1 MAAKISH
8 LDLSMNDLQDK
19 GVQLL
24 AQWISREQNIY
35 ANADD
40 KQDKKAAKERT
51 RSLSASA
58 MFSDSDLP
66 FAKKFDLHSDD
77 DETSARESPKER
89 KAEEQEATGERRI
102 TP

>member
-19 GVQLL
+19 GVQLV

-40 KQDKKAAKERT
+40 KQVKKAAKEST

-58 MFSDSDLP
+58 ILSDSD
-66 FAKKFDLHSDD
+66 FGKKFDLHSDE
-77 DETSARESPKER
+77 DETSARESSKER
-89 KAEEQEATGERRI
+89 KTGKQEANGESLG

>member
-58 MFSDSDLP
+58 MFSDSD

-89 KAEEQEATGERRI
+89 KAEEQEATGERCI